1 MNPKQWA
8 KKRYLVPFARNTP
21 FGCLVQKVPDA
32 LLPHDA
38 NPLHPRPRQ
47 PRVCRR
53 DGNVLVL
60 IGFLLVV
67 LLGMTALA
75 VDLGY
80 IMVTRAQLQASS
92 DSGSLAGG
100 TELLSGLGVGAYRTP
115 AEVKLAAEEQAVHYV
130 SLHPSGNAASTHIEP
145 GRDIRLGRARL
156 NPATGLWTF
165 LWGETPYNAVNVDTL
180 RGAPGQS
187 EGDGPLPL
195 FFARILGHDTADV
208 AAESVAVIM
217 PARGV
222 RVPPGSGL
230 ASGLSPFA
238 FSLEAWQKFQRAR
251 QHWASNGLSAE
262 NISLANDGHLILD
275 PEDLDEQGD
284 PLPLYYDVEV
294 KNNSTTYRQLFADQY
309 RVIDP
314 DREDAANVQLGSD
327 GVLELNIYPLNNE
340 AGNFGTV
347 NIGVDSNSA
356 QVLKDQI
363 ENGIEEQYLQA
374 YEDNTLDFD
383 PDNPIALTGNTGI
396 SAGIQASLES
406 IIGQKRAIAL
416 YSNVQ
421 NPGSTAIYTLV
432 DIVGV
437 RIMAVKLSGSE
448 KVLVVQP
455 ESLSDP
461 TGVPDYE
468 SEIGEET
475 SFFSPLILAR

>member
-1 MNPKQWA
+1 MSTGGREQA
-8 KKRYLVPFARNTP
+8 L
-21 FGCLVQKVPDA
+21 PDA
-32 LLPHDA
+32 RRSRGPDHG
-38 NPLHPRPRQ
+38 PSRR
-47 PRVCRR
+47 RRSRGCRR

-115 AEVKLAAEEQAVHYV
+115 QEVETAAGEQAVHYV

-156 NPATGLWTF
+156 NSATGVWTF
-165 LWGETPYNAVNVDTL
+165 LWGESPYNAVGVDTL
-180 RGAPGQS
+180 RGAPGQTQ
-187 EGDGPLPL
+187 GDGPLPL
-195 FFARILGHDTADV
+195 FFARILGRDTADV

-217 PARGV
+217 PARGI

-238 FSLEAWQKFQRAR
+238 FSREAWQKFQRAR
-251 QHWASNGLSAE
+251 QHWTSNGLSADD
-262 NISLANDGHLILD
+262 ISLANDGHLILD
-275 PEDLDEQGD
+275 DEDLDEQGD
-284 PLPLYYDVEV
+284 PLPLYYEVEV
-294 KNNSTTYRQLFADQY
+294 KNNSTNYRQLFDDRY

-314 DREDAANVQLGSD
+314 DRQDVANVQLGSD

-347 NIGVDSNSA
+347 NIGSDSNSG
-356 QVLKDQI
+356 QILKDQI
-363 ENGIEEQYLQA
+363 ENGIEEQYLEV
-374 YEDNTLDFD
+374 YEDNTLVFD
-383 PDNPIALTGNTGI
+383 PNDPIVLTGNTGI

-421 NPGSTAIYTLV
+421 NPGNNAIYTLV
-432 DIVGV
+432 EIVGV
-437 RIMAVKLSGSE
+437 RIMAVDLSGSD

-455 ESLSDP
+455 DSLSDP